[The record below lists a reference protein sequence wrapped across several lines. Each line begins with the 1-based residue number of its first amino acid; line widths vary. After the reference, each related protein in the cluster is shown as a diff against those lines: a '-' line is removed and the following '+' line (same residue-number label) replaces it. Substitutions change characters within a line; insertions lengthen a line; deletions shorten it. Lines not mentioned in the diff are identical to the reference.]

1 MLEPYHKKGRSMVNF
16 PERGCLLDL
25 PIKSLRIRKVFDKHI
40 FLQYN
45 ENILFCGR
53 FPLKDVPWIGRWK
66 HWQKKPCWL
75 WIGPSSRPRKRC
87 GMPRKKPNACAKMP
101 PPRDSSSSRQRKR
114 KRKAGGHP
122 LRGGKGRRRKAQGR
136 HPAGMPRGTG
146 TAAGPGPLPARAGGP
161 GRGTDRA
168 GPSQKEVSAYG
179 CGAHETPGALCPAA
193 G

>member
-1 MLEPYHKKGRSMVNF
+1 MDREVEALAKETMLAVDRAEQQAQETVRHAQEEAQRLRQDAAAKGQQLIEAAEKEAQKRA
-16 PERGCLLDL
+16 G
-25 PIKSLRIRKVFDKHI
+25 
-40 FLQYN
+40 
-45 ENILFCGR
+45 ILYG
-53 FPLKDVPWIGRWK
+53 V
-66 HWQKKPCWL
+66 
-75 WIGPSSRPRKRC
+75 
-87 GMPRKKPNACAKMP
+87 AKA
-101 PPRDSSSSRQRKR
+101 DGEKR
-114 KRKAGGHP
+114 K
-122 LRGGKGRRRKAQGR
+122 GR